1 MLEGR
6 GHDGEIESD
15 TSLDKHMVVP
25 GLLSEGVVAQ
35 RTAVVIGID
44 ETGKH

>member
-1 MLEGR
+1 
-6 GHDGEIESD
+6 
-15 TSLDKHMVVP
+15 MVVP
-25 GLLSEGVVAQ
+25 GLLSEGVVVAQ